1 MAGAPWPLK
10 EATVRVETLLP
21 SARDRLVTISD
32 KAQLTEAAARLGDGH
47 TNLVVVCDDVGT
59 MSGVVSKTDIVSRI
73 GHCRGSSCAEMV
85 GAVMTREVTCCRPD
99 DALKDV
105 WSLMKEKGFLHIPV
119 TDQDNQPLGVLTAR
133 DVLQALLGEVEYE
146 ETLLRDYV
154 MGIGYR

>member
-1 MAGAPWPLK
+1 MAETTWPLK

-21 SARDRLVTISD
+21 GARDRLVTVSD
-32 KAQLTEAAARLGDGH
+32 KAQLTEAAARLGDGR
-47 TNLVVVCDDVGT
+47 TNLVVVCDDAGL

-73 GHCRGSSCAEMV
+73 GYCQGSRCAEMV
-85 GAVMTREVTCCRPD
+85 GAVMTREVACCRPD

-105 WSLMKEKGFLHIPV
+105 WALMKERGFLHIPV
-119 TDQDNQPLGVLTAR
+119 ADRDNQPLGVLTAR

>member
-1 MAGAPWPLK
+1 M
-10 EATVRVETLLP
+10 RVERLIP
-21 SARDRLVTISD
+21 SARDRLVTVSD

-73 GHCRGSSCAEMV
+73 GHCQGSSCAEMV
-85 GAVMTREVTCCRPD
+85 GAVMTREVTYCRPD

-105 WSLMKEKGFLHIPV
+105 WSLMKDKGFLHIPV
-119 TDQDNQPLGVLTAR
+119 ADQDNQPLGVLTAR

-146 ETLLRDYV
+146 EALLRDYV